1 MTTIFSKGNHIM
13 ILDYS
18 ALPLLIV
25 SVLILSVPIAYCVSR
40 IFDELF
46 ERSRANEEAKERE
59 NYHDGHIE

>member
-1 MTTIFSKGNHIM
+1 M

-25 SVLILSVPIAYCVSR
+25 SVLILSVAIAYCASC
-40 IFDELF
+40 IADALF
-46 ERSRANEEAKERE
+46 ESIRANEEAKERD

>member
-1 MTTIFSKGNHIM
+1 M

-25 SVLILSVPIAYCVSR
+25 SVLILSVPIAYCVSC

>member
-1 MTTIFSKGNHIM
+1 M

-46 ERSRANEEAKERE
+46 ERIRANEEAKERD
-59 NYHDGHIE
+59 NYHDGRIE

>member
-25 SVLILSVPIAYCVSR
+25 SVLILSVAIAYCVSR

-46 ERSRANEEAKERE
+46 ERIRANEEAKERD
-59 NYHDGHIE
+59 NYHDGRIE

>member
-1 MTTIFSKGNHIM
+1 M

-25 SVLILSVPIAYCVSR
+25 SVLILSVPIAYCVSS

-59 NYHDGHIE
+59 IYHDGHIE

>member
-1 MTTIFSKGNHIM
+1 M

-25 SVLILSVPIAYCVSR
+25 SVLILSVAIAYCVSR

-46 ERSRANEEAKERE
+46 ERSMANEEAKERE

>member
-1 MTTIFSKGNHIM
+1 M

-25 SVLILSVPIAYCVSR
+25 SVLILSVPIAYCVSC
-40 IFDELF
+40 IADELF
-46 ERSRANEEAKERE
+46 ERIRANEEAKERD

>member
-25 SVLILSVPIAYCVSR
+25 SVLTLSVPITYCVSS

-46 ERSRANEEAKERE
+46 ERIRANEEAKERD
-59 NYHDGHIE
+59 NYHDGRIE

>member
-25 SVLILSVPIAYCVSR
+25 SVLILSVPIAYCVSC
-40 IFDELF
+40 IADELF
-46 ERSRANEEAKERE
+46 ERIRANEEAKERD